1 MNTSLR
7 PLGVLI
13 VDDQAF
19 FCQMT
24 RQLLSHCPEFSV
36 VGETY
41 DVQRALDLIDE
52 VKPDVILMDVEMEGT
67 NGLEATYLIRSRFP
81 DIRVVL
87 MSVYDDKEYSYLA
100 SKVGALAFIPK
111 KDFSAPALAQV
122 LNSEAVGTG
131 DS

>member
-36 VGETY
+36 VGEIY
-41 DVQRALDLIDE
+41 AVQRALDLIDE

-67 NGLEATYLIRSRFP
+67 KGLEATYLITEPLPR
-81 DIRVVL
+81 
-87 MSVYDDKEYSYLA
+87 Y
-100 SKVGALAFIPK
+100 
-111 KDFSAPALAQV
+111 
-122 LNSEAVGTG
+122 TG
-131 DS
+131 GPHERLR